1 MLNMLKLKTI
11 YYAAIML
18 FIMGVSM
25 FAAVAIDRTSPIGE
39 NTSRYNYEAI
49 TVTFNQQMVALQSIK
64 EVTNEYFS
72 FNVDVKGT
80 YRWLSINTLAFY
92 PSEPLPD
99 NTAIEVTL
107 KKGIKSELTG
117 EVLENDY
124 TWSFNTLRPIMQK
137 SSPYDRQSDLTTD
150 VNIVVYYNMPI
161 YLESAKEN
169 IELISSNTYRNIDF
183 DVRYARLEDLREWE
197 TNEYK

>member
-1 MLNMLKLKTI
+1 MKKLKNI
-11 YYAAIML
+11 YYVSIMSL
-18 FIMGVSM
+18 ILTMIMGASM

-72 FNVDVKGT
+72 FNVGVKGS

-99 NTAIEVTL
+99 NTSIEVTL
-107 KKGIKSELTG
+107 KKGIKSEIIK
-117 EVLENDY
+117 E
-124 TWSFNTLRPIMQK
+124 LRK
-137 SSPYDRQSDLTTD
+137 
-150 VNIVVYYNMPI
+150 
-161 YLESAKEN
+161 
-169 IELISSNTYRNIDF
+169 
-183 DVRYARLEDLREWE
+183 
-197 TNEYK
+197 